1 MASEP
6 TTGAPSEQETSSKSS
21 SEEKSVIFVKY
32 PSLKKI
38 MNLPDEEVV
47 ESHDGREAKL
57 LKYIY
62 NYPKLDSELRGSPT
76 AILAVMDEF
85 AAQEDFLINIGSDKA
100 AILNNFIHEHKPKLL
115 LELGTYVG
123 YARQNDQ
130 LAARF
135 FASLT
140 DTK

>member
-1 MASEP
+1 MASEL
-6 TTGAPSEQETSSKSS
+6 TTGAPSEQKISNKSS
-21 SEEKSVIFVKY
+21 PEEQSVIFVKY

-47 ESHDGREAKL
+47 ESHDGREARL

-62 NYPKLDSELRGSPT
+62 NHPKLDSELRGSPT

-123 YARQNDQ
+123 YARQTINWLLD
-130 LAARF
+130 
-135 FASLT
+135 SLRL
-140 DTK
+140 

>member
-6 TTGAPSEQETSSKSS
+6 TTAAPSEQGTSNKKSP
-21 SEEKSVIFVKY
+21 EEQSVNFAKY
-32 PSLKKI
+32 PSLRKI
-38 MNLPDEEVV
+38 MDVA
-47 ESHDGREAKL
+47 SHDGREARL

-62 NYPKLDSELRGSPT
+62 DHPKLDSELRGSPT

-100 AILNNFIHEHKPKLL
+100 KILSNFIHEHKPKLL

-123 YARQNDQ
+123 YARPTICWLLDT
-130 LAARF
+130 LRF
-135 FASLT
+135 WLILE
-140 DTK
+140 

>member
-6 TTGAPSEQETSSKSS
+6 TTAAPSEQGTSNKKSPK
-21 SEEKSVIFVKY
+21 EQSVNFAKY
-32 PSLKKI
+32 PSLRKI
-38 MNLPDEEVV
+38 MDV
-47 ESHDGREAKL
+47 ESHDGREARL

-62 NYPKLDSELRGSPT
+62 NHPKLDGELRGCPT

-100 AILNNFIHEHKPKLL
+100 KILSNFIHEHKPKLL

-123 YARQNDQ
+123 YARQTICWLLDT
-130 LAARF
+130 LRF
-135 FASLT
+135 WLILE
-140 DTK
+140 

>member
-6 TTGAPSEQETSSKSS
+6 TIGALSELGTSH
-21 SEEKSVIFVKY
+21 EKSPEEQSVDFAKY
-32 PSLKKI
+32 PSLQKNMDI
-38 MNLPDEEVV
+38 

-57 LKYIY
+57 LRHIY
-62 NYPKLDSELRGSPT
+62 DHPKLDSELRGSPT

-100 AILNNFIHEHKPKLL
+100 TILSNFILEHKPKLL

-123 YARQNDQ
+123 YVRQNDQ
-130 LAARF
+130 L
-135 FASLT
+135 SC
-140 DTK
+140 